1 MTVPATVSSRVAG
14 LTTRVVA
21 DSGETMK
28 TTAPAT
34 GEPLATIPV
43 STPEDVAVAF
53 DRARK
58 AQAEWAA
65 TPVRHRSAMLL
76 RYHDLVL
83 DRMQDILDV
92 IQAESGKARKHA
104 FEEPCD
110 VALNSRYYARRAPH
124 LLRPHHRAGLIPG
137 LTRTQELRHPKG
149 VVGVISPWNYPFTM
163 ALSDGIAALAAGN
176 AIVSKPASQTALTA
190 LYGVELLAEA
200 GMPEDLWQVVIGE
213 GSVVGGAIV
222 DHADFV
228 CFTGSTATGRQI
240 AKRAGERLIGCTLEL
255 GGKNPLLVLDDADLE
270 LAAETATRA
279 CFSNAGQLCIS
290 TERLYIAEKVY
301 DAFVDRFVRNV
312 EAIRLDA
319 TYDFGPDMGSLIS
332 EQQLKTVST
341 HLADARDKGAKVL
354 TGGEHRPDIG
364 PYFFEPTVLENV
376 AAGMTCHREETFG
389 PLVSVYRVADDEAA
403 IAAANDSSYGL
414 NAAVFSRDVSR
425 GRAVASRL
433 QVGTVNVNEAYSPA
447 WGSIDSPMGGFK
459 DSGLG
464 RRHGA
469 EGLLKYTEGQTVAT
483 QRVPLKPIGS
493 MTYDTFAKSFELGLK
508 AFRRIG
514 RR

>member
-1 MTVPATVSSRVAG
+1 
-14 LTTRVVA
+14 
-21 DSGETMK
+21 
-28 TTAPAT
+28 
-34 GEPLATIPV
+34 
-43 STPEDVAVAF
+43 
-53 DRARK
+53 
-58 AQAEWAA
+58 
-65 TPVRHRSAMLL
+65 
-76 RYHDLVL
+76 
-83 DRMQDILDV
+83 MQDILDV

-124 LLRPHHRAGLIPG
+124 LLRPHTRAGLIPG
-137 LTRTQELRHPKG
+137 VTRTQELRHPKG

-200 GMPEDLWQVVIGE
+200 GMPDDLWQVVVGD
-213 GSVVGGAIV
+213 GSVVGSAIV

-290 TERLYIAEKVY
+290 TERVYIADGVY
-301 DAFVDRFVRNV
+301 DAFLQRFVDHV
-312 EAIRLDA
+312 KAIRLDA

-332 EQQLKTVST
+332 EQQLKTVSE
-341 HLADARDKGAKVL
+341 HLADAQDKGAEVL
-354 TGGEHRPDIG
+354 TGGSHRPDIG

-376 AAGMTCHREETFG
+376 ASGMTCHREETFG

-403 IAAANDSSYGL
+403 IAAANDSAYGL
-414 NAAVFSRDVSR
+414 SAAVFSRDTKR
-425 GRAVASRL
+425 GRAVGARL
-433 QVGTVNVNEAYSPA
+433 EVGTVNVNEAYTAA

-469 EGLLKYTEGQTVAT
+469 EGLLKYTEGQTVAV
-483 QRVPLKPIGS
+483 QRVPMRPIGS

-508 AFRRIG
+508 FFRKVG